1 MKSIKVGIALLTAL
15 FLVGACASA
24 DNAQTADSGKTQ
36 AKAAPAKKKIP
47 GPFTVYFDL
56 NSAELSDDGFAVVAN
71 AYDKLR
77 WAKLTGVN
85 VQAHTD
91 TSGSNLYNAKLSA
104 ARMDAV
110 VNLLKE
116 FGLEAEN
123 ISKAAYGE
131 NKPDVKTDD
140 GVKEAKNRRV
150 VITLK

>member
-1 MKSIKVGIALLTAL
+1 MKSIKVGIALLAAL
-15 FLVGACASA
+15 FLVGACATA
-24 DNAQTADSGKTQ
+24 DNAQTAAKPA
-36 AKAAPAKKKIP
+36 AKAKPAP

-56 NSAELSDDGFAVVAN
+56 NSAKLTDEGFAVVAN

-77 WAKLTGVN
+77 WAKLSSAT
-85 VQAHTD
+85 VQAHAD
-91 TSGSNLYNAKLSA
+91 SSGSNLANAKISA

-116 FGLEAEN
+116 FGLAADK

-131 NKPDVKTDD
+131 NKPAVKTED